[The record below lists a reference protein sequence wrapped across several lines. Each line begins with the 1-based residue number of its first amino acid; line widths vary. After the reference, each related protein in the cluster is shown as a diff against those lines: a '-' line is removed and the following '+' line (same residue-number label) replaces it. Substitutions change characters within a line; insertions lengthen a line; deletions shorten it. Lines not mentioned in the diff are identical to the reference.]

1 MRVPSRSPG
10 QQPGQAVARTA
21 PAVAPTAPAPTAP
34 APTAAAPT
42 TSAPTAPAPTAARR
56 APTAVGRCPVP
67 GQPDL
72 TAYRAAV
79 AELLVEV
86 AALADASSTNARQVL
101 LDQRLREPAIAAVL
115 NATPQG
121 FVGARETLLL
131 EMTRYQPNVRSSAH
145 DLTALVRIYLLS
157 RIDVMWWRD
166 TPAFL
171 TDSQV
176 DTTTDLVDLEWLR
189 RRGLL
194 AFRYQEQPATVLGR
208 GLRAVRRRL
217 LPDSTPYTAGL
228 MFRRARREVIA
239 LLNDVA
245 REFAAAS
252 PPATPPLWVTS
263 LARSAEHQYRLRRLG
278 YAAMVPSGHCLG
290 WAADVEM
297 AWFARFGVRDAL
309 ADLLLARQEAGE
321 INVVDEGQAWH
332 LCLAP
337 TARLR
342 FRRAYEAE
350 MGG

>member
-10 QQPGQAVARTA
+10 QQPGPAVASTA
-21 PAVAPTAPAPTAP
+21 PARRRPSAAGRRPA
-34 APTAAAPT
+34 
-42 TSAPTAPAPTAARR
+42 
-56 APTAVGRCPVP
+56 P

-72 TAYRAAV
+72 GAYRAAV

-86 AALADASSTNARQVL
+86 GALADAPSTTARQVL
-101 LDQRLREPAIAAVL
+101 LDQRLREPAVAAVL
-115 NATPQG
+115 DATPQG

-131 EMTRYQPNVRSSAH
+131 EMARYQPNARSSAP

-157 RIDVMWWRD
+157 RIDVMWWGD

-176 DTTTDLVDLEWLR
+176 NSSTDLVDLEWLR

-194 AFRYQEQPATVLGR
+194 AFRYREQPGTLVGR

-217 LPDSTPYTAGL
+217 LPDATPRTAGL
-228 MFRRARREVIA
+228 MFRRTRREVVA
-239 LLNDVA
+239 LLNDIG
-245 REFAAAS
+245 REFSLAT

-297 AWFARFGVRDAL
+297 AWFHRFGVRDTL

-332 LCLAP
+332 VCLAP
-337 TARLR
+337 TACRR

-350 MGG
+350 MGV